1 MDFDLLQGRVIIV
14 WLSWLIGGICGVV
27 ILLVIVCYCRLM
39 PRHQKSF
46 DEQYLKEKGSIKDSH
61 AAYTSQDGYTRAKNA
76 EVQGGRGRHAHA
88 RPASYAGDAE
98 RRGRGRGVRPPPP
111 PPPPHPHPHPR
122 SPAPAAAPEVTSRD
136 RDQAAQYASSGMLD
150 ELSTS
155 TSIDALKTRSLPAFL
170 RPKPRPLSTE
180 DDLQQLYA
188 KVSLSKKYKNRMRS
202 EHAAIIALS
211 KSRSQFFDA
220 DAVIVYDQRTAL

>member
-1 MDFDLLQGRVIIV
+1 
-14 WLSWLIGGICGVV
+14 
-27 ILLVIVCYCRLM
+27 M

-46 DEQYLKEKGSIKDSH
+46 DEQYLKNTYTIKEDHGYSH
-61 AAYTSQDGYTRAKNA
+61 QDYNRAKQA
-76 EVQGGRGRHAHA
+76 EIQVQRHS

-98 RRGRGRGVRPPPP
+98 WRRAREPPRPPAHCYVNRVPDERE
-111 PPPPHPHPHPR
+111 HN
-122 SPAPAAAPEVTSRD
+122 
-136 RDQAAQYASSGMLD
+136 AQYASSSMLD
-150 ELSTS
+150 EIDNAVN
-155 TSIDALKTRSLPAFL
+155 IDALKTRSLPAFL

-188 KVSLSKKYKNRMRS
+188 KVSLSKKHKNRMRS

-211 KSRSQFFDA
+211 KSQSQFFDA

>member
-1 MDFDLLQGRVIIV
+1 MFLQGRVIIV

-46 DEQYLKEKGSIKDSH
+46 DEQYLKEKCNIKDSH
-61 AAYTSQDGYTRAKNA
+61 AAYSSQDGYTRVKNA
-76 EVQGGRGRHAHA
+76 EVQVSRHS

-98 RRGRGRGVRPPPP
+98 RRARAARPPPP
-111 PPPPHPHPHPR
+111 HDPR
-122 SPAPAAAPEVTSRD
+122 SHAAPAD
-136 RDQAAQYASSGMLD
+136 RDQLAQYASSGMLD

>member
-1 MDFDLLQGRVIIV
+1 MFLQGRVIIV

-27 ILLVIVCYCRLM
+27 ILLVIICYCRLM

-46 DEQYLKEKGSIKDSH
+46 DEQYLKENYAIKENH
-61 AAYTSQDGYTRAKNA
+61 AYTSQENYRMKHA
-76 EVQGGRGRHAHA
+76 EVSFDIDKFKSSVTQDQSAMQEMR
-88 RPASYAGDAE
+88 SVE
-98 RRGRGRGVRPPPP
+98 GRGRGAI
-111 PPPPHPHPHPR
+111 HH
-122 SPAPAAAPEVTSRD
+122 
-136 RDQAAQYASSGMLD
+136 MLD
-150 ELSTS
+150 EIDSAAN
-155 TSIDALKTRSLPAFL
+155 IDALKTRSLPAFL

-188 KVSLSKKYKNRMRS
+188 KVNLSKKYKNRMRN

-211 KSRSQFFDA
+211 KSHSQFFDA

>member
-1 MDFDLLQGRVIIV
+1 MFLQGRVIIV

-27 ILLVIVCYCRLM
+27 ILLVIICYCRLM

-46 DEQYLKEKGSIKDSH
+46 DEQYLKDHYGIKENHVYS
-61 AAYTSQDGYTRAKNA
+61 SQDNYRMKHA
-76 EVQGGRGRHAHA
+76 EVQVQRHT
-88 RPASYAGDAE
+88 RPVSYAGDAE
-98 RRGRGRGVRPPPP
+98 CRIAREPR
-111 PPPPHPHPHPR
+111 HPVHCYVNKV
-122 SPAPAAAPEVTSRD
+122 PEQRD
-136 RDQAAQYASSGMLD
+136 SSVQYASSSMLD
-150 ELSTS
+150 EIDNAAN
-155 TSIDALKTRSLPAFL
+155 IDALKTRSLPAFL

-188 KVSLSKKYKNRMRS
+188 KVNLSKKYKNRMRN

-211 KSRSQFFDA
+211 KSHSQFFDA

>member
-1 MDFDLLQGRVIIV
+1 ITREQKQAVFALLLKTEMFLQGRVIIV
-14 WLSWLIGGICGVV
+14 WLSWLVGGICGVV
-27 ILLVIVCYCRLM
+27 IFLIIICYCRLM

-46 DEQYLKEKGSIKDSH
+46 DEQYLKNTYTIKEDHGYSH
-61 AAYTSQDGYTRAKNA
+61 QDYSRIKHA
-76 EVQGGRGRHAHA
+76 EVQVQRHS

-98 RRGRGRGVRPPPP
+98 WRRARDSHTHAPAP
-111 PPPPHPHPHPR
+111 
-122 SPAPAAAPEVTSRD
+122 PAPAHCYVNRVPERD
-136 RDQAAQYASSGMLD
+136 HVAAQYASSSMLD
-150 ELSTS
+150 E
-155 TSIDALKTRSLPAFL
+155 IEGGVNVDALKTRSLPAFL

-188 KVSLSKKYKNRMRS
+188 KVSLSKKHKNRMRS

-211 KSRSQFFDA
+211 KSHSQFFDA

>member
-1 MDFDLLQGRVIIV
+1 MLEMHSICRGIKDERFFTFLLNCEMFLQGRVIIV

-27 ILLVIVCYCRLM
+27 ILLAIVCYCRLM

-46 DEQYLKEKGSIKDSH
+46 DEQYLKEKGSIKDSY
-61 AAYTSQDGYTRAKNA
+61 AAYTSQDGYTRVKNA
-76 EVQGGRGRHAHA
+76 EVQVSRHL

-98 RRGRGRGVRPPPP
+98 RRGRASRAPPPP
-111 PPPPHPHPHPR
+111 EPPA
-122 SPAPAAAPEVTSRD
+122 S

>member
-1 MDFDLLQGRVIIV
+1 MFLQGRIIIV

-27 ILLVIVCYCRLM
+27 ILLIIVCYCRLM

-46 DEQYLKEKGSIKDSH
+46 DEQYLKEHYTIKEGH
-61 AAYTSQDGYTRAKNA
+61 GYTSQENYRIKHT
-76 EVQGGRGRHAHA
+76 EVQVQRHV

-98 RRGRGRGVRPPPP
+98 CRRQREPTRPPTHCYVNRVPDT
-111 PPPPHPHPHPR
+111 PR
-122 SPAPAAAPEVTSRD
+122 DNAV
-136 RDQAAQYASSGMLD
+136 QYASSGMLD
-150 ELSTS
+150 EMEGAA
-155 TSIDALKTRSLPAFL
+155 SIDALKTRSLPAFL

-180 DDLQQLYA
+180 DDLHQLYA
-188 KVSLSKKYKNRMRS
+188 KVNLSKKYKNRMRN

-211 KSRSQFFDA
+211 KSHSQFFDA

>member
-1 MDFDLLQGRVIIV
+1 MFLQGRVIIV
-14 WLSWLIGGICGVV
+14 WLSWLIGGVCGVV
-27 ILLVIVCYCRLM
+27 ILLVIICYCRLM

-46 DEQYLKEKGSIKDSH
+46 DEQYLKENYAIKENH
-61 AAYTSQDGYTRAKNA
+61 AYTSQESYRMKHA
-76 EVQGGRGRHAHA
+76 EVQVQRHS

-98 RRGRGRGVRPPPP
+98 WRRPRAHPAPRPPDRPPPATTP
-111 PPPPHPHPHPR
+111 THH
-122 SPAPAAAPEVTSRD
+122 
-136 RDQAAQYASSGMLD
+136 AAQYASSTMLD
-150 ELSTS
+150 EIDNAA
-155 TSIDALKTRSLPAFL
+155 SIDALKTRSLPAFL

-188 KVSLSKKYKNRMRS
+188 KVNLSKKYKNRMRS

-211 KSRSQFFDA
+211 KSHSQFFDA

>member
-1 MDFDLLQGRVIIV
+1 MFLQGRVIIV

-27 ILLVIVCYCRLM
+27 ILLVIICYCRLM

-46 DEQYLKEKGSIKDSH
+46 DEQYLKENYAIKENH
-61 AAYTSQDGYTRAKNA
+61 AYTSQENYRMKHA
-76 EVQGGRGRHAHA
+76 EVQVQRHA
-88 RPASYAGDAE
+88 RPVSYAGDAE
-98 RRGRGRGVRPPPP
+98 CRGHPAHCYVNRVPEQREPGV
-111 PPPPHPHPHPR
+111 
-122 SPAPAAAPEVTSRD
+122 
-136 RDQAAQYASSGMLD
+136 QYASSSMLD
-150 ELSTS
+150 EIDNAAN
-155 TSIDALKTRSLPAFL
+155 IDALKTRSLPAFL

-188 KVSLSKKYKNRMRS
+188 KVNLSKKYKNRMRS

-211 KSRSQFFDA
+211 KSHSQFFDA